1 MVGKIV
7 GKVVGK
13 LNGFMVIVA
22 GIGLLALP
30 AAAQDRPTGPDQEL
44 VAQLLQLGRD
54 EIATSRLAETRAV
67 GASVNGL
74 AVRFGRQQ
82 SAADNGLRAYA
93 QRKNMNPATLAAP
106 GNALAHGVL
115 ARAPLANSPRDR
127 FDYEFVSRTVADHQA
142 ALDAAAAAQRLAR
155 DPELKGL
162 IGAWMVTQTDHLVSA
177 QEVLA
182 QLPAP
187 PPPATVPL
195 PAYPIPSSRTQT
207 GADVPPPGAGQ
218 PIAP

>member
-1 MVGKIV
+1 MVRKTL
-7 GKVVGK
+7 GK
-13 LNGFMVIVA
+13 LNGFMVVVA

-30 AAAQDRPTGPDQEL
+30 AAAQDRPTDRPTGPDQEL
-44 VAQLLQLGRD
+44 VAQLLQLGQD

-74 AVRFGRQQ
+74 AVTFERQQ
-82 SAADNGLRAYA
+82 RATDNGLRAYA
-93 QRKNMNPATLAAP
+93 QRKNMNPAALAAP

-115 ARAPLANSPRDR
+115 ARAPLANSPRER

-162 IGAWMVTQTDHLVSA
+162 IGAWMVAQTDHLVSA
-177 QEVLA
+177 QEMLA
-182 QLPAP
+182 SLPEP
-187 PPPATVPL
+187 PEPAVPL
-195 PAYPIPSSRTQT
+195 PAYPTGSSRTQT
-207 GADVPPPGAGQ
+207 GADVPPPGAGR
-218 PIAP
+218 PITP